1 MGKVK
6 SYGTFQCQEGVTFE
20 NNPYTVPMF
29 EKSTACTAPPAIE
42 EVPVAELDASPA
54 ADQVMP

>member
-1 MGKVK
+1 LTV
-6 SYGTFQCQEGVTFE
+6 YGTFQCQEGVTFE

-29 EKSTACTAPPAIE
+29 EKSTACAAPPAIE

-54 ADQVMP
+54 ADLVML